1 MSSGEEASKIPLL
14 AGKHSGIPANLLA
27 KAEKAKALIYETR
40 TKSTDIGQ
48 RSVVIPQGIEKARFF
63 EALDEL
69 GGQLGMENVEIND
82 KPLVDGW
89 YMERVYR
96 DYSEGARTDCF
107 KILTP
112 MT

>member
-1 MSSGEEASKIPLL
+1 MSSGEETSTIPLL
-14 AGKHSGIPANLLA
+14 AEKHSGIPANLLA

-40 TKSTDIGQ
+40 KKSTDIGQ

-63 EALDEL
+63 EALEEL
-69 GGQLGMENVEIND
+69 DVQLGTENVEIND

-89 YMERVYR
+89 YMERMYR
-96 DYSEGARTDCF
+96 EASDRNSTDCF